1 MSVTRDAYKAETN
14 AWAMHVLWNVVLE
27 LPEGCIV
34 QVLCLGGSL
43 SSGSLGDVPCANA
56 LAIPD

>member
-1 MSVTRDAYKAETN
+1 MQ
-14 AWAMHVLWNVVLE
+14 VLWSVVLE
-27 LPEGCIV
+27 LPEGCVV

-56 LAIPD
+56 PAIPD